1 MKTVITLAIVA
12 LLTLVFS
19 EASAQFNP
27 FETTDQARQ
36 RHSSERYQQ
45 QQRSGTPLGGYQE
58 KLGDVP
64 PQGTERPGYT
74 SPKGYGS
81 GRLQQGRGGLL
92 GNTNPYG
99 RLWRR

>member
-1 MKTVITLAIVA
+1 MKTAIAPAIVA
-12 LLTLVFS
+12 LFTLVFS
-19 EASAQFNP
+19 EASAQSIYNP

-58 KLGDVP
+58 KLGDVA

-81 GRLQQGRGGLL
+81 GRLQQGRGGS
-92 GNTNPYG
+92 G
-99 RLWRR
+99 RVPVFNWQK

>member
-1 MKTVITLAIVA
+1 MKTVIAPAIVA
-12 LLTLVFS
+12 LFTLVFS
-19 EASAQFNP
+19 EASAQSNAL
-27 FETTDQARQ
+27 ETTDQARQ

-45 QQRSGTPLGGYQE
+45 WKRSGTPLGGYQE
-58 KLGDVP
+58 KLGDVA